1 MAKKSSRVQHEDARF
16 YEVSGRHLPSVTS
29 VLKVFNKPGLM
40 YWMAKMQ
47 RTSDAALA
55 AKAKTGKDAA
65 KLILAN
71 TKPTEEHVSKATDI
85 GNQAHAAIEWVL
97 RKKLG
102 LPVGEKPVLS
112 GAALK
117 CYEACRDWFKSE
129 GITPLGTERVLY
141 DMDLGVAGT
150 MDFYGEDRKG
160 RRFLLDWKTGN
171 RIYAEAFLQNVAYRH
186 MAARMKMPTKYG
198 LIVRLPKEGGDP
210 EVKVVPKEY
219 TIDDFIATLAVWKL
233 WRRMEGKAAG
243 DEA

>member
-1 MAKKSSRVQHEDARF
+1 MAVRTNREDARF
-16 YEVSGRHLPSVTS
+16 YEVSGRQLPSVTS

-55 AKAKTGKDAA
+55 EKSKTGKAAA

-71 TKPTEEHVSKATDI
+71 TKPTEDSVGKATDI

-102 LPVGEKPVLS
+102 LPVGDKPVLS
-112 GAALK
+112 GEALA
-117 CYEACRDWFKSE
+117 CYESCRDWFKRE

-150 MDFYGEDRKG
+150 MDFYGEDKKG
-160 RRFLLDWKTGN
+160 KKFLLDWKTGN
-171 RIYAEAFLQNVAYRH
+171 RIYPEAYLQNVAYRH
-186 MAARMKMPTKYG
+186 MAKRMKMPSSYG
-198 LIVRLPKEGGDP
+198 LIVRLPKEGGEP
-210 EVKVVPKEY
+210 EVVRVPKEY
-219 TIDDFIATLAVWKL
+219 TFDDFVTTLNCWKI
-233 WRRMEGKAAG
+233 WRRMEGKTEG
-243 DEA
+243 DGT